1 MNYFISFSDYLLVIY
16 DYKLIKYY
24 YILNVVFIVF
34 LNMLISLFFYLTER
48 FIKYL
53 QSSKINLRYILVMI
67 VEDNIE
73 SIGTYLKVDDI
84 EVFLIENVVS
94 KRVVIVKEMD
104 KIGE

>member
-1 MNYFISFSDYLLVIY
+1 
-16 DYKLIKYY
+16 
-24 YILNVVFIVF
+24 
-34 LNMLISLFFYLTER
+34 
-48 FIKYL
+48 
-53 QSSKINLRYILVMI
+53 MI